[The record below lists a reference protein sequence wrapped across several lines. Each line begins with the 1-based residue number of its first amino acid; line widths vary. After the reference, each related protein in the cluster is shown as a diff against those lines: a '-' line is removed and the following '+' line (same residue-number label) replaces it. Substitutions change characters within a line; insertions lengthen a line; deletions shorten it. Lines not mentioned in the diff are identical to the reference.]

1 MRAVVILAVQQ
12 TISDL
17 SFSLSVALPVS
28 TSFVVE
34 RETESERERK
44 RDSVQTNEGR
54 LGRRFRC
61 GRRCRKQ
68 ICHNNYGATPLI
80 GSTMR
85 CVWFFL
91 SPSFPICL
99 SVRLSACLCA
109 CVSVRLCVWLDCSL
123 ALSLGRSRKE
133 CKLRSTCAWFRVSP
147 YREHISHST
156 CKYVRVTKNSSNHIE
171 PTRLRG
177 RSKPLG

>member
-109 CVSVRLCVWLDCSL
+109 CVPVCLCVCASVRLARLLARSL
-123 ALSLGRSRKE
+123 ARSVAERVQAPLDVRLVSSLTLSR
-133 CKLRSTCAWFRVSP
+133 A
-147 YREHISHST
+147 HIT
-156 CKYVRVTKNSSNHIE
+156 LNLQICPSN
-171 PTRLRG
+171 
-177 RSKPLG
+177 